1 MDEMFKHIFGSLYSS
16 EKAISNIEKS
26 LKRQR
31 NFNKN
36 VVGFAAVVVTYVI
49 ATELYKKIQDREI
62 EALKKEIE
70 ELKAEKG
77 E

>member
-16 EKAISNIEKS
+16 EKAISNIEKN
-26 LKRQR
+26 LRRQR

-36 VVGFAAVVVTYVI
+36 VAGFAVVAVTYVI

-62 EALKKEIE
+62 ATLKKDIE